1 MNIFAGHP
9 ASNFRIV
16 YLNMDAICAS
26 KTLVCIRYSESHPR
40 RQYAILLCIMQDVQL
55 KQNFV
60 IDYTLTTTIG
70 CPFLSVHHTNIA
82 HSSYCPNAW
91 QRIGRKQH
99 MIVIRYSNHPVI
111 FHCILRQVLEI
122 TLSNLKYA

>member
-16 YLNMDAICAS
+16 YLNTDAICAS
-26 KTLVCIRYSESHPR
+26 KTLVYITYSESHPR
-40 RQYAILLCIMQDVQL
+40 RHYAILLCIMQYVQL

-60 IDYTLTTTIG
+60 IDSTLTAVG

-91 QRIGRKQH
+91 QSIGRKQH

-111 FHCILRQVLEI
+111 LHCILRQVLEI
-122 TLSNLKYA
+122 TPSNHKYA